1 MGFILQ
7 GLDKE
12 DYDRNYSDKELLF
25 RILSYFNPYKKEMLI
40 ITIAVF
46 LSAISNTVV
55 PIFIARSLDVIK
67 ASPSPFSKE
76 VLLLAGGTLFFAA
89 FAFFMNMLNQEKT
102 AIAVQ
107 SAIRDLRKDAFDQ
120 VIDRDL
126 SFLNSQPTGR
136 LVSRLTNDT
145 RDFGTTVTL
154 TTNLMSQLLLVIF
167 ITGFLFT
174 ISVRLTFFMLML
186 IPIVFFTA
194 LSFRK
199 VARKVAL
206 NSNRV
211 LARINALI
219 QETMSGIFVAKS
231 FRAEKAIYDEF
242 DEMNRL
248 SYNINLQRGIV
259 FNSIFPILNILT
271 GMTTAAI
278 VYLGGLEVLNANTI
292 LDFLPGRQLTYG
304 EWFLFLQAINY
315 FFFPIIQVASFWSQ
329 FQQGLAASER
339 VFSLMDAENT
349 VIQNNSIVPNQLK
362 GKIEFQHLWFAY
374 EPELWVLTDFNLLV
388 PAGQNLAIVGHT
400 GAGKST
406 IAKLIA
412 RFYEFQRG
420 KLIIDDYDIRDLN
433 LKAYRKQLAIISQEV
448 FLFNDSLKNNILYG
462 IRDEEREIAEEK
474 MKEIFLQIDA
484 LDWVNNLKEGFDT
497 KVGERG
503 NLLSQGQRQ
512 LVALVRTLLRDP
524 AILIMDE
531 ATSSV
536 DPFTEIQIQRAANL
550 LMEGRTSIVIA
561 HRLST
566 VKKADRII
574 VMKRGKIIESG
585 THQELLENG
594 GHYAELYDTYF
605 RHQSLEYIEQIAR
618 YGKKRELGSR

>member
-12 DYDRNYSDKELLF
+12 DYDRNYSDKELFL
-25 RILSYFNPYKKEMLI
+25 RIVSYFKPYKKEMFLVSL
-40 ITIAVF
+40 AVF
-46 LSAISNTVV
+46 LSAIANTVV
-55 PIFIARSLDVIK
+55 PIFIAESLDVV
-67 ASPSPFSKE
+67 AENPAPFSFE
-76 VLLLAGGTLFFAA
+76 VISLVAATLFSAA
-89 FAFFMNMLNQEKT
+89 FAFLMNLINQDKT
-102 AIAVQ
+102 AVAVQ
-107 SAIRDLRKDAFDQ
+107 SAIRDLRQDAFDE

-126 SFLNSQPTGR
+126 SFLNEQPTGR

-154 TTNLMSQLLLVIF
+154 TTNLISQILLVVF
-167 ITGFLFT
+167 ITAFLFT
-174 ISVRLTFFMLML
+174 VSVRLTFFMLL
-186 IPIVFFTA
+186 IIPVVFLTA

-199 VARKVAL
+199 IARRVAL

-242 DEMNRL
+242 DEMNVK
-248 SYNINLQRGIV
+248 SYDINLQRGIV

-271 GMTTAAI
+271 GATTAAI
-278 VYLGGLEVLNANTI
+278 VYLGGLEVLGATTI
-292 LDFLPGRQLTYG
+292 LDFLPGRQLSNG

-329 FQQGLAASER
+329 FQQGLAAAER

-349 VIQNNSIVPNQLK
+349 VIQNDTIVPPKLK
-362 GKIEFQHLWFAY
+362 GRIEFNHLWFAY
-374 EPELWVLTDFNLLV
+374 KENQWVLKNFNLLI
-388 PAGQNLAIVGHT
+388 PAGENLAIVGHT

-406 IAKLIA
+406 LAKLIA
-412 RFYEFQRG
+412 RFYEFQKG
-420 KLIIDDYDIRDLN
+420 CLKIDEFHIRDLN
-433 LKAYRKQLAIISQEV
+433 LKEYRKQLAIISQEV
-448 FLFNDSLKNNILYG
+448 FLFNDTLKNNILYG
-462 IRDEEREIAEEK
+462 IEATEEVERK
-474 MKEIFLQIDA
+474 MIEIFEQIDA
-484 LDWVNNLKEGFDT
+484 LDWVNNLQDGFET

-512 LVALVRTLLRDP
+512 LIALVRTLLRDP
-524 AILIMDE
+524 SILIMDE

-536 DPFTEIQIQRAANL
+536 DPFTELQIQKAANI
-550 LMEGRTSIVIA
+550 LMKGRTSIVIA

-566 VKKADRII
+566 VKRADRII
-574 VMKRGKIIESG
+574 VMKEGKIIETG
-585 THQELLENG
+585 NHQELIANG

-605 RHQSLEYIEQIAR
+605 RHQSLEYIESIAR
-618 YGKKRELGSR
+618 RD